1 MYPKFCSTE
10 DFVHLWIS
18 APLDFTLI
26 KKQFKKKSSFSIRV
40 RKLHSREHRGV
51 NRCCSQNPCLNG
63 GVCQEI
69 CDNHSPRFNCT
80 CSYKYTGKRCGQITH
95 PRSCTANNG
104 ASQSGK
110 YDVFDSANKPFSV
123 YYDLQSEPGF
133 VWALIQS
140 LSFANEATYKD
151 KGFGT
156 DFPVND
162 NSNEPDWNCYRFSL
176 SLMQSLSNHFTHL
189 RVTCTRC
196 SGRSLHI
203 R

>member
-1 MYPKFCSTE
+1 MEEYVRR
-10 DFVHLWIS
+10 FVTIT
-18 APLDFTLI
+18 APGL
-26 KKQFKKKSSFSIRV
+26 
-40 RKLHSREHRGV
+40 
-51 NRCCSQNPCLNG
+51 
-63 GVCQEI
+63 
-69 CDNHSPRFNCT
+69 T

-95 PRSCTANNG
+95 PRSCIANNG

-110 YDVFDSANKPFSV
+110 YDDSANKPFSV

-176 SLMQSLSNHFTHL
+176 SLMRSLSNHFTHL
-189 RVTCTRC
+189 RVTCNFPADNLRC
-196 SGRSLHI
+196 TDYARAVLAGHYI
-203 R
+203 FGD